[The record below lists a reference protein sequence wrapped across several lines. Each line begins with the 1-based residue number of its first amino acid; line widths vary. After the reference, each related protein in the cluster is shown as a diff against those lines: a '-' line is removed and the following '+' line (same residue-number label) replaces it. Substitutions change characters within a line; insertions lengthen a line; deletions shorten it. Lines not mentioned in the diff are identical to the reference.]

1 MTFNELV
8 RQNKTASRHAF
19 FFCTAFRYTP
29 HITIRR
35 RRSAE
40 RKKKK
45 KKKKKKKNRMSY
57 YPDDDGVKQRQPDD
71 EGRGE
76 REEKKKTTETRKGG
90 VTAKQHF
97 RREQQVKQHPREQ
110 VQIVQVVD
118 PRPRYVPPAIGVPED
133 NPGPIF
139 LGPGNHAPMM
149 LQCYRCQKEVLTD
162 VEQKSGTANV
172 LAAIVTFGIS
182 LLACPIP
189 DSYHFCRE
197 CDALIGVSK
206 VA

>member
-1 MTFNELV
+1 
-8 RQNKTASRHAF
+8 
-19 FFCTAFRYTP
+19 
-29 HITIRR
+29 
-35 RRSAE
+35 
-40 RKKKK
+40 
-45 KKKKKKKNRMSY
+45 MSY
-57 YPDDDGVKQRQPDD
+57 YPDDDGVKQRQPD
-71 EGRGE
+71 EKEEE
-76 REEKKKTTETRKGG
+76 REEKKKTRETQERGKGG

-97 RREQQVKQHPREQ
+97 HRTSQEQVKQHPREQ

>member
-1 MTFNELV
+1 VTFNELV

-19 FFCTAFRYTP
+19 FFAQRLDTHHTSQYDDDDQQK
-29 HITIRR
+29 
-35 RRSAE
+35 E
-40 RKKKK
+40 R
-45 KKKKKKKNRMSY
+45 KKKKKKNRMSY

-97 RREQQVKQHPREQ
+97 HREQQVKQRPREQ

>member
-8 RQNKTASRHAF
+8 RQNKTTSRHA

-45 KKKKKKKNRMSY
+45 KKKNRMSY

-71 EGRGE
+71 EGREE
-76 REEKKKTTETRKGG
+76 REEKKKTKGG

-97 RREQQVKQHPREQ
+97 HREQQVKQRPREQ

>member
-1 MTFNELV
+1 MFV
-8 RQNKTASRHAF
+8 KTKLLQGTLF
-19 FFCTAFRYTP
+19 FAQRLDTHHTSQYDDDDQQK
-29 HITIRR
+29 
-35 RRSAE
+35 E
-40 RKKKK
+40 R

-71 EGRGE
+71 EGREE

-97 RREQQVKQHPREQ
+97 HREQQVKQHPREQ

-162 VEQKSGTANV
+162 VEQKSGTGNV

>member
-1 MTFNELV
+1 MTFNELFV
-8 RQNKTASRHAF
+8 KTKLLQGTL

-35 RRSAE
+35 RRSEE
-40 RKKKK
+40 R
-45 KKKKKKKNRMSY
+45 KKKNRMSY

-71 EGRGE
+71 EGREE
-76 REEKKKTTETRKGG
+76 REEKKKTKGG

-97 RREQQVKQHPREQ
+97 HREQQVKQHPREQ

>member
-1 MTFNELV
+1 
-8 RQNKTASRHAF
+8 
-19 FFCTAFRYTP
+19 
-29 HITIRR
+29 
-35 RRSAE
+35 
-40 RKKKK
+40 
-45 KKKKKKKNRMSY
+45 MSY
-57 YPDDDGVKQRQPDD
+57 YPDDDGVKQRQPD
-71 EGRGE
+71 EKEEE
-76 REEKKKTTETRKGG
+76 REEKKKTAETETRKGG

-97 RREQQVKQHPREQ
+97 HREQQVKQHPREQ

-206 VA
+206 VT

>member
-8 RQNKTASRHAF
+8 RQNKTASRQAF
-19 FFCTAFRYTP
+19 FFAQRLDTHHTSQYDDDDQQK
-29 HITIRR
+29 
-35 RRSAE
+35 E
-40 RKKKK
+40 R
-45 KKKKKKKNRMSY
+45 KKKKKKNRMSY

-71 EGRGE
+71 EGREE
-76 REEKKKTTETRKGG
+76 REEKKKTKGG

-97 RREQQVKQHPREQ
+97 HREQQVKQRPREQ

>member
-1 MTFNELV
+1 MFV
-8 RQNKTASRHAF
+8 KTKLLQGTLF
-19 FFCTAFRYTP
+19 FFAQRLDTHHTSQYDDDDQQK
-29 HITIRR
+29 
-35 RRSAE
+35 E
-40 RKKKK
+40 R
-45 KKKKKKKNRMSY
+45 KKKKKKNRMSY

-71 EGRGE
+71 EGREE

-97 RREQQVKQHPREQ
+97 HREQQVKQHPREQ